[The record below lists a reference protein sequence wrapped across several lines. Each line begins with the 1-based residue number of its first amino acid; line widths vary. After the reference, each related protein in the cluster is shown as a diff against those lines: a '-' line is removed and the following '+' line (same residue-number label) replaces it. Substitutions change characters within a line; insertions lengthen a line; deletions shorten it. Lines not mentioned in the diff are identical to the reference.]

1 VVCIAPFMFW
11 GLLHLHKLYTRE
23 EDAFESG
30 STSGSLTTS
39 HNRIVVFVDQY
50 DLATE
55 RALAYCKTLNSS
67 AFRAIHFDIDPAVT
81 KELEERWGRKDS
93 ASSSIPLEIMECE
106 DRRVD
111 RAALDVVSD
120 MVRDPKVFAMVILP
134 RRGFNSRIQRLLHD
148 RTADSIANAVM
159 HVPRTAATIIPYR
172 MAQRALSD
180 LATDHEVLS
189 DEVTRGALREDS
201 HLEADEQLAE
211 RASNVDTVP
220 IGELKFR
227 DVVTVAGRVRSMTLS
242 GDGNKQLRCVVAD
255 ATGSISLVFQGRSMI
270 PGIERGTRLLIT
282 GTVQSRDREAVIMN
296 PTYEIVAGPAT
307 EE

>member
-1 VVCIAPFMFW
+1 
-11 GLLHLHKLYTRE
+11 
-23 EDAFESG
+23 
-30 STSGSLTTS
+30 
-39 HNRIVVFVDQY
+39 
-50 DLATE
+50 
-55 RALAYCKTLNSS
+55 
-67 AFRAIHFDIDPAVT
+67 
-81 KELEERWGRKDS
+81 
-93 ASSSIPLEIMECE
+93 
-106 DRRVD
+106 
-111 RAALDVVSD
+111 
-120 MVRDPKVFAMVILP
+120 MVILP

-211 RASNVDTVP
+211 RASNADTVP

-282 GTVQSRDREAVIMN
+282 GTVQSHDREAVIMN

-307 EE
+307 DE